1 MSSTIAYRVTLS
13 LVVPRCDIA
22 LHCKNVL
29 IDTLKT
35 KLQYSTYPDPK
46 GFDKNVNNMS
56 PHGQAESVAQCILV
70 FDTSSFAGLATMMT
84 PEIRPYGY
92 GSTTIGPFCHEAC
105 PLLWWW

>member
-56 PHGQAESVAQCILV
+56 PHGQAEC
-70 FDTSSFAGLATMMT
+70 GTMHT
-84 PEIRPYGY
+84 RIRHKFLCWSG
-92 GSTTIGPFCHEAC
+92 HDDDA
-105 PLLWWW
+105 